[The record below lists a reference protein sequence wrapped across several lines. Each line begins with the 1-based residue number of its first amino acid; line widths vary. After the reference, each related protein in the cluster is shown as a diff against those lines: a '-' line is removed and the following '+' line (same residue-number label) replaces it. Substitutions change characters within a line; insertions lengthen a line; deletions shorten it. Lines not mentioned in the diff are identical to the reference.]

1 MVDYEITEG
10 ALGAIVAQALEGLE
24 GVRLIAPGAKTL
36 GELFKRSKPVRVERG
51 PEGLLVDLVLSVD
64 YGRPIPALAQE
75 VQKVV
80 AEALFVATGERVGAV
95 NLTVAQVEYRED
107 HAA

>member
-10 ALGAIVAQALEGLE
+10 ALGAIVTQALEGLE
-24 GVRLIAPGAKTL
+24 GVRLVSPGAKTL
-36 GELFKRSKPVRVERG
+36 GELFKRAKPVRVERE
-51 PEGLLVDLVLSVD
+51 PDGLVVDLVLSVD

-75 VQKVV
+75 VQRAV
-80 AEALFVATGERVGAV
+80 AEALFVATGEKVKAV
-95 NLTVAQVEYRED
+95 NLTVAQVEYRD